1 MKKNPLSGKTL
12 CMVFLLIFFLP
23 VIVFGDER
31 IGGLVFNAMQKI
43 QQNHQSFLAEVKD
56 IKSARQ
62 KASDQRN
69 TARKNFGNSPVDT
82 LDRKQA
88 HAEFCYAQAKYYRA
102 LFDEVKLTNRI
113 SKKQLEVLYGLKD
126 SLKSEGGHIDA
137 EGTIAILETTK
148 PFLENSRSL
157 MNSLSE
163 QRHLITDPVI
173 NSKLNA
179 AAQTAKMLSVYV
191 NHIEKNKF
199 NKNMQAAA
207 LQQKVSELINQLNSL
222 YAQTDIM
229 MAMVQ
234 DKTALLKMINQVS
247 ASEMGMWALT
257 DGKKMINELSE
268 SVIDPLM
275 DEYLQADEDLDIL
288 TEEVLDG
295 GIESNPFGR
304 GGSQKWTQVNF

>member
-1 MKKNPLSGKTL
+1 MI
-12 CMVFLLIFFLP
+12 VAVLILFALP
-23 VIVFGDER
+23 MLVFGDER

-43 QQNHQSFLAEVKD
+43 QENHQSFLAEVKG
-56 IKSARQ
+56 IKDARQ
-62 KASDQRN
+62 SSAEERN
-69 TARKNFGNSPVDT
+69 TAKKNFKNSHIDT

-113 SKKQLEVLYGLKD
+113 SKKQLEVLYGLD
-126 SLKSEGGHIDA
+126 ESLQSEGSEMEPEA
-137 EGTIAILETTK
+137 TIAILEATK

-157 MNSLSE
+157 MNSLS
-163 QRHLITDPVI
+163 QHRHLITDPVI

-179 AAQTAKMLSVYV
+179 AAQTAKMLSIYV
-191 NHIEKNKF
+191 NHIEKNKL
-199 NKNMQAAA
+199 NKNMQATA
-207 LQQKVSELINQLNSL
+207 LKEKVSELINQLNSL

-229 MAMVQ
+229 MAMVR
-234 DKTALLKMINQVS
+234 DKTALLKMVNQVS

-275 DEYLQADEDLDIL
+275 EEYYQADADLDIL

-295 GIESNPFGR
+295 GGTTPST
-304 GGSQKWTQVNF
+304 GSGKTQNWTKIDF